1 MSKWATRWG
10 LSTNQ
15 SSFPARSVFFFCLV
29 GIYFIYFHMPPYDAE
44 NPPNVETVYP
54 LFRCQRRV
62 MKLLHRSRRIPTRL
76 SGENNNNHP
85 GDSWY
90 IFLSLGLI
98 LALNGEGKGLFRGLP
113 KCCKPH
119 WTGVPGVRKK
129 LTKSREV
136 RHRTVDSFL
145 QPVDQFQGGGLKWSN
160 LTKKNQMGWNHQP
173 DLFYLK
179 KLILNHLSVVYIS
192 DFDDASSHPKTYHR
206 PVTAHRGENWML
218 QDILPDATISGN
230 ARWFGPLVQSMNYNM

>member
-15 SSFPARSVFFFCLV
+15 SSFPARSVFFSALL
-29 GIYFIYFHMPPYDAE
+29 GYISYIFICHHMMLKTPP
-44 NPPNVETVYP
+44 TLKLFTP

-160 LTKKNQMGWNHQP
+160 LTKKKSDG
-173 DLFYLK
+173 LK
-179 KLILNHLSVVYIS
+179 PPTRFILPEKTNIKSFVGCLYFRFWWCKL
-192 DFDDASSHPKTYHR
+192 AP
-206 PVTAHRGENWML
+206 
-218 QDILPDATISGN
+218 QDIP
-230 ARWFGPLVQSMNYNM
+230 